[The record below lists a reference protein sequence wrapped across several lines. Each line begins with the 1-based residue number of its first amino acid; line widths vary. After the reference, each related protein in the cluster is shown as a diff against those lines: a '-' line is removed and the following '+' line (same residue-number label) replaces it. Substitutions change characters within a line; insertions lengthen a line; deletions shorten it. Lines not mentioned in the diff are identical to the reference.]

1 MLEMSEINYDLKED
15 LLIAIRGK
23 LPDTTRGDVIE
34 WYKNQKFIKE
44 ITQESD
50 FVYTIVLSN
59 DEIIKAT
66 KEERWRGW
74 WIFEYKGVKYNT
86 KYLYGIATLKK
97 QLRSDLLSLE
107 EQYEY
112 LLKTFDWYYMFSDD
126 CGVVSA
132 WETRLKEIEEIKQKL
147 IEGGK
152 EDLAIELWCKYH
164 EKE

>member
-1 MLEMSEINYDLKED
+1 MLEMNEINYDLKED

-59 DEIIKAT
+59 GEIIKAT
-66 KEERWRGW
+66 KEEKWRSW
-74 WIFEYKGVKYNT
+74 WVFEYRGVKYNT
-86 KYLYGIATLKK
+86 KYIYNIAELQK
-97 QLRSDLLSLE
+97 QLRSDLLPLE
-107 EQYEY
+107 KQYEY

-126 CGVVSA
+126 YGVVCA
-132 WETRLKEIEEIKQKL
+132 WETRLKEIEKIKEKL
-147 IEGGK
+147 IKEGK
-152 EDLAIELWCKYH
+152 EDLAMELWCKY
-164 EKE
+164 KEGE